1 MASVGE
7 PSLITRTDNSEGQA
21 ARVVLLATEDRLLRS
36 LGTVLRDAGY
46 RLLICRRAELLPAS
60 LESGTADAM
69 LVDLELPLEMRE
81 GVGRRLR
88 ELGGTPR
95 FPVIGLCRTTALGE
109 ARLSALK
116 AGFWDVIPFPGASL
130 ELLSKLATFTSVKRQ
145 VDGLRSGLMLDT
157 ETGHYS
163 SLGLRR
169 KLRELTSLMHRTEDA
184 LACVMFGAD
193 DNPALAATS
202 DEAMEAGRRFSLLL
216 HHGTRNSDVIGRLD
230 PLRFVVLAP
239 HTPVAG
245 AIRMAERFTSASL
258 SRHVDGELSLTFS
271 AGVVGIEC
279 RNGQVEA
286 RPELLLAAA
295 ERAFHRARD
304 GGVAQVASVWG
315 PPDGKE

>member
-1 MASVGE
+1 MASVSQ
-7 PSLITRTDNSEGQA
+7 PSLITSTDIDGGQQ
-21 ARVVLLATEDRLLRS
+21 ARVVLMATEDRLLRS
-36 LGTVLRDAGY
+36 LGTVLREAGY
-46 RLLICRRAELLPAS
+46 RLLVCRRAELLPAS
-60 LESGTADAM
+60 LDSAAADAM
-69 LVDLELPLEMRE
+69 LVDLDLPLEMRE
-81 GVGRRLR
+81 SVARRLR
-88 ELGGTPR
+88 ELDTEPKL
-95 FPVIGLCRTTALGE
+95 PVIGVCRSTAAGE
-109 ARLSALK
+109 ARVSALK
-116 AGFWDVIPFPGASL
+116 AGFWDVIAFPGASL
-130 ELLSKLATFTSVKRQ
+130 ELLSKLATFTSFKRQ

-163 SLGLRR
+163 SHGLRR
-169 KLRELTSLMHRTEDA
+169 KLRELTSLMRRTEDS
-184 LACVMFGAD
+184 LACVMFAAD
-193 DNPALAATS
+193 DSPTVAGMS
-202 DEAMEAGRRFSLLL
+202 SEGREAGRKFSLLL
-216 HHGTRNSDVIGRLD
+216 HHRTRNSDVIGRLD
-230 PLRFVVLAP
+230 TLRFVVLAP

-295 ERAFHRARD
+295 ERALHRAMG